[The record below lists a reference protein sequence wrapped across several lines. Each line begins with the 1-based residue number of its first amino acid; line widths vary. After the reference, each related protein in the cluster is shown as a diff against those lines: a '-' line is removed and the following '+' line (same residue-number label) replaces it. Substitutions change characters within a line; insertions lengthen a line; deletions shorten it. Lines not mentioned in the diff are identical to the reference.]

1 MYVRDMVMLVITF
14 ATTIKLRATTI
25 IYLMQQFMFDK
36 KHQRTKKRRS
46 VNRHHTLLHIG
57 QRKGMIIL
65 DNILQ
70 HQQPYGCRPYACF
83 YQ

>member
-1 MYVRDMVMLVITF
+1 MYVRDMVMLVITL

-25 IYLMQQFMFDK
+25 IHLMQQFMFDK
-36 KHQRTKKRRS
+36 KHQRTEKCRS
-46 VNRHHTLLHIG
+46 LDPPYPLLHIG